1 MNEREGTELLHRLF
15 TARGLEIQRDV
26 PFDEL
31 GVSVSLDGYDPAR
44 RIGYELITTE
54 AGDRESFT
62 PEVVERLEQRM
73 ARGELYLLLVDE
85 ADSSEEALARA
96 AAGFLDRLS
105 ALGVCPAGEGCGAP
119 RRLP

>member
-15 TARGLEIQRDV
+15 AARGLEIQRDV

-31 GVSVSLDGYDPAR
+31 GVSVNLDGYDPAR

-73 ARGELYLLLVDE
+73 AKGELYLLLVDE
-85 ADSSEEALARA
+85 ADSSEEALTHA
-96 AAGFLDRLS
+96 AAGFLDRL
-105 ALGVCPAGEGCGAP
+105 AEIG
-119 RRLP
+119 RLP